1 MNQHLVSE
9 VYLKEFGYKDKN
21 SQWRVC
27 VLEKS
32 KFPIM
37 AKINKRWIAHKSI
50 GSILSKEDF
59 FDFEAAGDQDFFRT
73 VEAVSAEVESLLP
86 ELYHELKNNKTL
98 TAKGESILAHF
109 TSNLFVRTSYFDFFL
124 KDLIEVGGF
133 DRLLEECLHFN
144 TQAEKTSF
152 KKFIKHPKFSSE
164 KNRTNIIRF
173 LFWNYF
179 LQRLGQFQYYI
190 IEPAQGKGWIT
201 CDNPVVVL
209 NHLNEYSVIA
219 FETEIIFP
227 LTSKKLILF
236 KTEHSKSVS
245 TIFKGAKFKKTTVAS
260 SEITDKINRI
270 ISDTAEDIVILP
282 DLQDHFE
289 F

>member
-9 VYLKEFGYKDKN
+9 VYLKQFGYRDKN
-21 SQWRVC
+21 SQWKVC

-37 AKINKRWIAHKSI
+37 DKTNKRWISHKSI
-50 GSILSKEDF
+50 GSLLSKEDF
-59 FDFEAAGDQDFFRT
+59 FDFEANGDQDFFRT
-73 VEAVSAEVESLLP
+73 IEAASAQVESLLP
-86 ELYHELKNNKTL
+86 DLYNELKNNNIL

-109 TSNLFVRTSYFDFFL
+109 ASNLFVRTSYFDDWL
-124 KDLIEVGGF
+124 NNLIEVGGF

-144 TQAEKTSF
+144 TEAEKAAF
-152 KKFIKHPKFSSE
+152 KKFIKHPDFSSE
-164 KNRTNIIRF
+164 KNRTNMIRF

-190 IEPAQGKGWIT
+190 IEFAPGKGWIT

-209 NHLNEYSVIA
+209 NHVNEFSVIA

-236 KTEHSKSVS
+236 KTEHSKKVS
-245 TIFKGAKFKKTTVAS
+245 GIFQGAKFKATTIAS
-260 SEITDKINRI
+260 SDITDEINRI
-270 ISDTAEDIVILP
+270 ISDTAEDIIIIP
-282 DLQDHFE
+282 DVQDYHE